1 MPKDW
6 VPDVD
11 IDLHINM
18 TVAVSRY
25 FPEPLLSII
34 QELILHRP
42 NQQLRTMGHCMQY
55 KYSVDLATVRGW
67 FLLRT
72 DSTPDIRPRVI
83 HCNSGKCCCLPLH
96 HLVIAVGPN
105 SLCRHLVGGAIQYWK
120 FRYLHYENYAGQ
132 LHSDL
137 SVV

>member
-55 KYSVDLATVRGW
+55 KYSVDLATV
-67 FLLRT
+67 LLRV
-72 DSTPDIRPRVI
+72 STYSGYPTS
-83 HCNSGKCCCLPLH
+83 CNTL
-96 HLVIAVGPN
+96 
-105 SLCRHLVGGAIQYWK
+105 
-120 FRYLHYENYAGQ
+120 
-132 LHSDL
+132 
-137 SVV
+137 